1 VCWLRGFTETGERN
15 GQLFVTDLI
24 DGRQWPSNPLRS
36 GAQRNY
42 NRIAGENP
50 LVAENAYAEAENVAA
65 PILRRIYVER
75 NNVLDEERS
84 DLLFFMALQWTRV
97 PTFREAGVRITLAAM
112 KRWCTQALESPD
124 SLAAAARSIGVGG
137 DEDRAAEV
145 IRQVAQANDASAP
158 NEWHLSKSF
167 RTAQRMLP
175 SLAKRFWTVRTTRH
189 GNYIGSDNPV
199 VLDGPKGK
207 SLGYKNADLLVY
219 PLTRFSVLAGTLY
232 EEQVVPPI
240 TQRQVAETNSL
251 MMLDARR
258 YVFSHEPDFLWID
271 GNNRY
276 STDWSMFMTDEKM
289 QALRA
294 LRPPT

>member
-1 VCWLRGFTETGERN
+1 
-15 GQLFVTDLI
+15 
-24 DGRQWPSNPLRS
+24 
-36 GAQRNY
+36 
-42 NRIAGENP
+42 
-50 LVAENAYAEAENVAA
+50 
-65 PILRRIYVER
+65 
-75 NNVLDEERS
+75 
-84 DLLFFMALQWTRV
+84 MALQWTRV